1 MFGMQKSEKNKI
13 TFGNVVMF
21 FLLPFEHQH
30 PVEGLGLARA
40 ASAMTSVSTVAHPA
54 DSCHGLP
61 DAHAI
66 GKYHAPKSKVMRY
79 REYGD
84 AEFVRG
90 RQPRPPVY
98 GKVLIKLSLYLSLS
112 FSESA

>member
-1 MFGMQKSEKNKI
+1 MSVWDAKVRKNKI

-66 GKYHAPKSKVMRY
+66 GKYHAPKSKHVI
-79 REYGD
+79 G
-84 AEFVRG
+84 VRG
-90 RQPRPPVY
+90 HGRETISIPT
-98 GKVLIKLSLYLSLS
+98 
-112 FSESA
+112 ACD